1 MNRLRLTPLLALAA
15 LLVVGGLSLLSLVP
29 PRPVPA
35 TASKAVFSAERA
47 WDHLEV
53 IAAEPRPQGSPAAD
67 AAREYIVAELEALG
81 LAPRIEA
88 STRTRRLRD
97 GMERAFE
104 LRNVVVEVAGTDPT
118 GAVLMLSHYDSH
130 WTGTGAGDAGLSV
143 AALLEAMRVL
153 AAGPPL
159 RNDLVL
165 LLTDGEEYGMLGAR
179 SFVESDPAMARVR
192 VALNFEGRGSA
203 GPVLMFETGPGN
215 AALVRTFH
223 RGAARPIG
231 SSLFPEAYR
240 FLPNYTDFTAFLDA
254 GVRGLNFAHIGRAET
269 YHHASDT
276 PDNASPRTLQHQ
288 GDLAV
293 SMARAFGDLDLDALP
308 GAASGDAV
316 FFNLPGLGMVRYPAG
331 LSLPLALAVV
341 ALWLAAVVWGR
352 RRRAVR
358 LWGVA
363 AGLGTGILA
372 LVITVGAAWVAGRV
386 AAMQPDAG
394 TLTDKLVVR
403 EWPYMLALI
412 AIALAAVLGGVA
424 GIGRWLGAASVTL
437 GVLLI
442 PALLGVAAAVVVP
455 GASYL
460 LVWPAAF
467 GIGAAWVAAAA
478 GTRPDTGRASAD
490 REPWVAIALLVP
502 VALLWGPHLSLFLT
516 GLTLNMVLALGVVA
530 GLAAMSV
537 AAVGSVGAVRSPG
550 RAGRAGQGRGR
561 AGRAGQ
567 GRGRGHAGDERRA
580 GGGAAAGS
588 RSGG

>member
-1 MNRLRLTPLLALAA
+1 MKSTRFLPLLALIA
-15 LLVVGGLSLLSLVP
+15 LMVVGGLSLVSLIP

-35 TASKAVFSAERA
+35 TAGKNAFSAERA
-47 WDHLEV
+47 WEHLEV

-67 AAREYIVAELEALG
+67 AVRKYIVAELEGLG
-81 LAPRIEA
+81 LEPRVEA
-88 STRTRRLRD
+88 STRVRRWLD
-97 GMERAFE
+97 GTEREFE
-104 LRNVVVEVAGTDPT
+104 LRNIVAEVPGTDPT
-118 GAVLMLSHYDSH
+118 GAVLILSHYDSH
-130 WTGTGAGDAGLSV
+130 WAGAGAGDAGLSV

-153 AAGPPL
+153 GTGPPL

-179 SFVESDPAMARVR
+179 SFAESDPAMAEVQ

-215 AALVRTFH
+215 AGLVRTFQ
-223 RGAARPIG
+223 RAAARPIG
-231 SSLFPEAYR
+231 SSIFPEAYR
-240 FLPNYTDFTAFLDA
+240 YLPNNTDFTIFLDA
-254 GVRGLNFAHIGRAET
+254 GIRGLNFAHIGRAET

-276 PDNASPRTLQHQ
+276 PANASPRTLQHQ

-293 SMARAFGDLDLDALP
+293 SMARAFGELDLGTLP

-316 FFNLPGLGMVRYPAG
+316 FFNLPGLGLVRYPAA

-341 ALWLAAVVWGR
+341 ALWVAAVVWGR
-352 RRRAVR
+352 RRGGVR

-363 AGLGTGILA
+363 AGLGTGILVLA
-372 LVITVGAAWVAGRV
+372 VCVGAAWVAGRL
-386 AAMQPDAG
+386 AAMQPDSG
-394 TLTDKLVVR
+394 TLSDKLVAR

-424 GIGRWLGAASVTL
+424 GLGRWLGAASVAL
-437 GVLLI
+437 GVLLV

-467 GIGAAWVAAAA
+467 GVGAAWVAAA
-478 GTRPDTGRASAD
+478 RPVMRQEPASLQA
-490 REPWVAIALLVP
+490 WVAVALLVP
-502 VALLWGPHLSLFLT
+502 AVLIWGPHLSLFLT

-537 AAVGSVGAVRSPG
+537 AAVAAVGQDGQDG
-550 RAGRAGQGRGR
+550 RDAQGEVGRR
-561 AGRAGQ
+561 
-567 GRGRGHAGDERRA
+567 
-580 GGGAAAGS
+580 
-588 RSGG
+588 

>member
-1 MNRLRLTPLLALAA
+1 MASSRAAFTAVLALAA
-15 LLVVGGLSLLSLVP
+15 LLAVGGLSLLSLVP

-35 TASKAVFSAERA
+35 SASKAVFSAERA

-81 LAPRIEA
+81 LAPRIEV
-88 STRTRRLRD
+88 STRTRRWRD
-97 GMERAFE
+97 GTEREFE
-104 LRNVVVEVAGTDPT
+104 LHNIVAEVPGTDPT
-118 GAVLMLSHYDSH
+118 GAVLLLSHYDSH
-130 WTGTGAGDAGLSV
+130 WAGAGAGDAGLSV

-153 AAGPPL
+153 AAGSPL
-159 RNDLVL
+159 RNDLLL
-165 LLTDGEEYGMLGAR
+165 LLTDGEEYGLLGAR
-179 SFVESDPAMARVR
+179 SFAESDPVMARVR

-223 RGAARPIG
+223 RAAARPIG
-231 SSLFPEAYR
+231 SSIFPEAYR
-240 FLPNYTDFTAFLDA
+240 YLPNDTDFTVLLDA
-254 GVRGLNFAHIGRAET
+254 GIRGLNFAHIGRAET

-276 PDNASPRTLQHQ
+276 PANASPRTLQHQ

-316 FFNLPGLGMVRYPAG
+316 FFNLAGLGMVRYPAG

-358 LWGVA
+358 LWGVT
-363 AGLGTGILA
+363 AGLGAGILA
-372 LVITVGAAWVAGRV
+372 LVITVGAAWVAGRL

-394 TLTDKLVVR
+394 TLSDKLVVR
-403 EWPYMLALI
+403 EWPYMLALVT
-412 AIALAAVLGGVA
+412 IALAAILGAVA
-424 GIGRWLGAASVTL
+424 GIGRWLGAAGVAL
-437 GVLLI
+437 GVLLL
-442 PALLGVAAAVVVP
+442 PVLTGVAAAVVVP

-467 GIGAAWVAAAA
+467 GVGAAWVAAAA
-478 GTRPDTGRASAD
+478 GVRAPTATGSPG
-490 REPWVAIALLVP
+490 REPWIATALLVP
-502 VALLWGPHLSLFLT
+502 VVLLWGPHLSLFLT

-530 GLAAMSV
+530 GLAAMSM
-537 AAVGSVGAVRSPG
+537 AAVGVVGRPG
-550 RAGRAGQGRGR
+550 GPGRGR
-561 AGRAGQ
+561 R
-567 GRGRGHAGDERRA
+567 RGHAGDEGRA
-580 GGGAAAGS
+580 AGRAEPPAAAAAGFD
-588 RSGG
+588 G

>member
-15 LLVVGGLSLLSLVP
+15 LLAVGALSLLSLVP